1 MRERSAPSES
11 TKVGLSSIPASQ
23 GNFPK
28 EKIAN
33 TGIIY
38 EPWHYRYV
46 GVENAK
52 AIKESGMI
60 LEEWL
65 DSQNIVYVYN
75 AE

>member
-1 MRERSAPSES
+1 MA
-11 TKVGLSSIPASQ
+11 
-23 GNFPK
+23 K